1 MEHTKKLS
9 IKFINKS
16 GNIIRVAL
24 VLERRAYSIK
34 SLNIYPLNDDSGY
47 SEMFLELRG
56 EDGKFDQIKKQLL
69 KLIDI
74 IEVRDAIRAE
84 DVVPAVAYGRV

>member
-1 MEHTKKLS
+1 MEYTKKLS
-9 IKFINKS
+9 IKFINRQ

-24 VLERRAYSIK
+24 VLERRSYAIK

-47 SEMFLELRG
+47 SEMHLEIRG
-56 EDGKFDQIKKQLL
+56 EDAKFDQIKKQLS

-74 IEVRDAIRAE
+74 IEVKDAMKAE
-84 DVVPAVAYGRV
+84 DVVPAVAYAHV